1 MNGVTN
7 MKLYPLDVAS
17 THSKLF
23 ATKMSEIAFHLTLR
37 GWETGEPP
45 PDRIE
50 TWLRL
55 SFHQSKVPQLYI
67 EWSCLWANPSVRRT
81 DRDALR
87 AKFNGLMGS
96 AGSFDSRIVNIGEPL

>member
-1 MNGVTN
+1 
-7 MKLYPLDVAS
+7 
-17 THSKLF
+17 
-23 ATKMSEIAFHLTLR
+23 MSEIAFHLTER
-37 GWETGEPP
+37 GWETGEAP

-55 SFHQSKVPQLYI
+55 SHHQSRVPQLYI

-87 AKFNGLMGS
+87 AKFNALMGS
-96 AGSFDSRIVNIGEPL
+96 AGDSDSRIVTIGEPL